1 MKVDKGQI
9 RSFRVHPLGFYYLVL
24 SSGEVTRRLHVYG
37 GNADF
42 SAENAWHTHEF
53 DLHSNILVGS
63 IENHIAEFITGGE
76 GNLTEFSVDY
86 ADGKSILNETG
97 RLGTISEVA
106 SFIGI
111 AGQDYFIKAG
121 TIHRAKNIES
131 PCVTHV
137 SMRHQGCKIFS
148 YGVEEA
154 PFVRRQVNTTEASE
168 LLEILY
174 QNHLLSSS

>member
-137 SMRHQGCKIFS
+137 SMRHQGCNILS

-154 PFVRRQVNTTEASE
+154 PFVRRQVNTIEASE

-174 QNHLLSSS
+174 KNHLLSSS